1 MRWNTPQTLATIWVE
16 LKSIM
21 LSEKVRQRKTNIIN
35 LSYMWRNR
43 ENRSVV
49 TRGKWQEMGD
59 TLEWF
64 VCLHKLCFKRKKSF
78 KIGKIKK
85 KKKRVKNMNSS
96 CIYSQF
102 SSVAHSCPTLCNPM
116 NCSTPGLSV
125 HHQLPELTQ
134 NSHPSS
140 R

>member
-1 MRWNTPQTLATIWVE
+1 
-16 LKSIM
+16 
-21 LSEKVRQRKTNIIN
+21 
-35 LSYMWRNR
+35 MWRNR

-85 KKKRVKNMNSS
+85 KKKSKE
-96 CIYSQF
+96 
-102 SSVAHSCPTLCNPM
+102 H
-116 NCSTPGLSV
+116 
-125 HHQLPELTQ
+125 E
-134 NSHPSS
+134 
-140 R
+140 

>member
-49 TRGKWQEMGD
+49 TRGKWQEMGE
-59 TLEWF
+59 TLKWF
-64 VCLHKLCFKRKKSF
+64 V
-78 KIGKIKK
+78 
-85 KKKRVKNMNSS
+85 
-96 CIYSQF
+96 
-102 SSVAHSCPTLCNPM
+102 
-116 NCSTPGLSV
+116 
-125 HHQLPELTQ
+125 
-134 NSHPSS
+134 
-140 R
+140 